1 MLLLKWAQSY
11 QRIKM
16 LHQFYMIMME
26 EKESEECEILN
37 FNEELSSC
45 IFQTDDGVTDSN
57 SMHAFKSGIAVT
69 LKHHL

>member
-26 EKESEECEILN
+26 EKESEEDISFPPHTKN
-37 FNEELSSC
+37 
-45 IFQTDDGVTDSN
+45 
-57 SMHAFKSGIAVT
+57 
-69 LKHHL
+69 